1 MSKRSPKV
9 LVMLL
14 AGLCSITSLHA
25 QEKFERESRIHRRDV
40 PAAALGFVDGLELS
54 GRVRWYLEEGLT
66 RKSIEAKF
74 RLDGARCSVE
84 FDTLGQVEDVE
95 VETDWESLNAS
106 VRDSIT
112 AQLTKDCSKH
122 RVGKVQVQ
130 YTGMDAALLSK
141 LRTGQTDTALTV
153 RYEVMV
159 RCQQPQR
166 VELFEYLFSSSGKVV
181 SAARVVFKNSSHLE
195 Y

>member
-1 MSKRSPKV
+1 MNRYSPIIV
-9 LVMLL
+9 ALL
-14 AGLCSITSLHA
+14 WAWLCASPLLA
-25 QEKFERESRIHRRDV
+25 QEKFERESRIDRKDV
-40 PAAALGFVDGLELS
+40 PADALGFLDGLGPS
-54 GRVRWYLEEGLT
+54 GRVRWYMEEGLN

-84 FDTLGQVEDVE
+84 FDTLGHVEDVE

-130 YTGMDAALLSK
+130 YTGMDAALLAK
-141 LRTGQTDTALTV
+141 LRTGQTDAALTV
-153 RYEVMV
+153 HYEMMV
-159 RCQQPQR
+159 RCDLPQK
-166 VELFEYLFSSSGKVV
+166 VELFEYLFSGTGGLV
-181 SAARVVFKNSSHLE
+181 SASRVVFKNSSHLE